1 MAAHVKKVLADP
13 GKYHPAYDAKAGY
26 EIAGFAWFQ
35 GWNDMVDG
43 GTYPNRYKPGGY
55 DKYTEVLA
63 HFIRDVRKE
72 FKVPGMPFVI
82 GVMGVGGPTKDYE
95 SPRYKGV
102 HQNYRDAMAAPAS
115 MDEFKGTV
123 KAVLTER
130 FYPMDVAKAEGKQG
144 KIRRQADSEYKAK
157 QKAGEKAPP
166 GGWGRWKRART
177 EELMKTGFSAED
189 KRLLEIG
196 KSNAGFHYLG
206 SAKCYSLSG
215 QAFAEAIMEMQ
226 GK

>member
-1 MAAHVKKVLADP
+1 MKKVLADP

-26 EIAGFAWFQ
+26 EIAGFVWFQ

-55 DKYTEVLA
+55 DKYSEVLA

-72 FKVPGMPFVI
+72 FKAPKMPFVI
-82 GVMGVGGPTKDYE
+82 GVAGVGGPTKDYE

-102 HQNYRDAMAAPAS
+102 HQYFRDAMAAPAS
-115 MDEFKGTV
+115 MPEFEGNV
-123 KAVLTER
+123 KAILTER
-130 FYPMDVAKAEGKQG
+130 FWPVDVAKAEAGQG
-144 KIRRQADSEYKAK
+144 KIKRKVDAEYKAK
-157 QKAGEKAPP
+157 KAKGETPP
-166 GGWGRWKRART
+166 GGWGKWRRARMD
-177 EELMKTGFSAED
+177 ELMKTDFSEED
-189 KRLLEIG
+189 RRVLEIG

-215 QAFAEAIMEMQ
+215 EAFAEAIMEMH
-226 GK
+226 GN